1 MCQVHYSVLIY
12 TDKKKK
18 LLFQPSRWG
27 QWIEKWTMIRNDSR
41 GLGERLGR
49 NQEKALLSTLE
60 GGERLKGDS

>member
-18 LLFQPSRWG
+18 LIFQPARWG
-27 QWIEKWTMIRNDSR
+27 QRIEKETMIRNESS
-41 GLGERLGR
+41 GLGERLGH